1 MTIFYGYRKSQGNRP
16 DSFLQ
21 YKIIQEYIRFCKF
34 HRSLMDFYNRSRCYM
49 KDPDIFLHVFSGA
62 ISSINGIE
70 LGLLRKAS
78 LSLNGEEQK

>member
-1 MTIFYGYRKSQGNRP
+1 
-16 DSFLQ
+16 
-21 YKIIQEYIRFCKF
+21 
-34 HRSLMDFYNRSRCYM
+34 M